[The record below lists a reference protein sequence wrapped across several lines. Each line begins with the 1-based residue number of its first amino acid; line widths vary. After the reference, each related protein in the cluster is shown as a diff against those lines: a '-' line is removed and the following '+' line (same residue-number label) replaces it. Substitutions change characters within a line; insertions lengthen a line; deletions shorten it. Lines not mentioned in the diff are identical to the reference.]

1 MKKNWTFVV
10 VGLAL
15 YVGAFFLVAAH
26 DADSSSS
33 FSVRGYPGWF
43 CAAITLRNVWGHEG
57 LDLLRQSRLV
67 YFSLLFS
74 GWINPLFLITLL
86 AQLVRPKGRL
96 AFVLRI
102 LLLLMFPACWIVF
115 IQMGLRPREGYF
127 LWTAAMLLVMFAV
140 PRARAAP
147 PAAKIAPAVDNRVS
161 IS

>member
-1 MKKNWTFVV
+1 MA

-15 YVGAFFLVAAH
+15 YVGAFFLIAAH
-26 DADSSSS
+26 DADSS
-33 FSVRGYPGWF
+33 FSARGYPGWF
-43 CAAITLRNVWGHEG
+43 CALITLRNPWGHEG

-74 GWINPLFLITLL
+74 GWINPLFLILLL
-86 AQLVRPKGRL
+86 AQLVKPKGRL

-115 IQMGLRPREGYF
+115 ISMGLRPREGYF